1 VPFLRVVRDKRG
13 YETTYLIHASREN
26 AQQTSRVIYAFRSPG
41 GVRVG
46 RDAFEPSVRREIEAS
61 NPGITFD
68 WDGLLSGQHIIDA
81 NPELRRPRRRIPSP
95 GAQESGRA
103 AQGSQRTAHDSSP
116 SRASLGR
123 RPQPMPQVPRLSVPV
138 SIDGDTPETRMRFLA
153 HWHGILCE
161 QLPEKIS
168 DPIRREALMTLAQR
182 LNPAGWIDADE
193 IAVGIQQ
200 AGEAL
205 EQLSRVLSRRRRK
218 PRRGSR
224 EVADGA
230 RTETGAGDD
239 DAGDG
244 TEEGLASSEMPAGDQ
259 QPTDQPVD
267 HPADHAADQT
277 ADQTTDQT
285 TDQAADDERD
295 PA

>member
-13 YETTYLIHASREN
+13 YETTYLIHATREN
-26 AQQTSRVIYAFRSPG
+26 AQQSSRVIYAFRSPG

-95 GAQESGRA
+95 APQEPGRA
-103 AQGSQRTAHDSSP
+103 SQGSQRPGHDSSP
-116 SRASLGR
+116 SSRASLGR
-123 RPQPMPQVPRLSVPV
+123 RAQPMPQTPRLSVPAR
-138 SIDGDTPETRMRFLA
+138 IEGDTPETRMRFLA

-161 QLPEKIS
+161 QLPERVS
-168 DPIRREALMTLAQR
+168 DPIRREVLTTLAQR

-224 EVADGA
+224 ELADGT
-230 RTETGAGDD
+230 RTDTGAGDD

-244 TEEGLASSEMPAGDQ
+244 TEEGLASSEMPPDDQ
-259 QPTDQPVD
+259 QPADQPVD
-267 HPADHAADQT
+267 HTADHT
-277 ADQTTDQT
+277 AETPA
-285 TDQAADDERD
+285 QAADDELD